1 VGAGWTTTYTSE
13 FNLDAQTQLATT
25 PQDRYGAS
33 FQAGVEFATIKGM
46 TCYIAFDG
54 AVLTDKQRY
63 GGQMGLLVPF

>member
-1 VGAGWTTTYTSE
+1 
-13 FNLDAQTQLATT
+13 
-25 PQDRYGAS
+25 
-33 FQAGVEFATIKGM
+33 M